1 MKSEFEKIF
10 EQLADFRTLAGY
22 DGWMI
27 GACVYAQREA
37 AGERVSDTEFG
48 CENDLTVV
56 QNQKIKIQNSCKS
69 EIVRK
74 TSSFAVMRNQ
84 MEEDGILYQLEL
96 HVVKPEVQEIDTSRQ
111 VVIEETAGITEKPEV
126 QGAVS
131 SRQAGMEKN
140 MDMNV
145 EKSKPEEWRMDLHHS
160 VGTEETA
167 DTSEGKTFS
176 FTHSDIFRF
185 VDAVGDTNS
194 IHRTAHAVVP
204 GLLMVEWML
213 DMWMRKQPETE
224 TDVELQAG
232 MKNEMRAGAQA
243 GMKNEMQA
251 GVQVESQ
258 NEMQAGMPDRGT
270 FICRFR
276 FEKPVYVDERLH
288 VEIRN
293 TRGKQIYECK
303 REDKEI
309 VWNMRIL

>member
-1 MKSEFEKIF
+1 MKSEFEKTF
-10 EQLADFRTLAGY
+10 EQLADFHTLAGY

-27 GACVYAQREA
+27 GACVYEQREA
-37 AGERVSDTEFG
+37 AGERVSGTEFG
-48 CENDLTVV
+48 CGNDLTVD
-56 QNQKIKIQNSCKS
+56 QNQKIKIHNSCKS
-69 EIVRK
+69 EIVK
-74 TSSFAVMRNQ
+74 ETASFAVMRNQ

-96 HVVKPEVQEIDTSRQ
+96 HVVKPEVQETLTS
-111 VVIEETAGITEKPEV
+111 K
-126 QGAVS
+126 
-131 SRQAGMEKN
+131 QAGMGEN
-140 MDMNV
+140 MGMNV
-145 EKSKPEEWRMDLHHS
+145 EKSKLEEQRMNLHHS
-160 VGTEETA
+160 VGTEENA
-167 DTSEGKTFS
+167 DTGGEKTFS
-176 FTHSDIFRF
+176 FTHSDILRF

-213 DMWMRKQPETE
+213 DVWMRK
-224 TDVELQAG
+224 
-232 MKNEMRAGAQA
+232 QA

-251 GVQVESQ
+251 GMQ
-258 NEMQAGMPDRGT
+258 NSRE

-293 TRGKQIYECK
+293 TRGKQVYECK

>member
-96 HVVKPEVQEIDTSRQ
+96 HVVKPEVQ
-111 VVIEETAGITEKPEV
+111 
-126 QGAVS
+126 GAVTS
-131 SRQAGMEKN
+131 KQAGMEEN
-140 MDMNV
+140 MGMNV
-145 EKSKPEEWRMDLHHS
+145 EKSKPEERRMDLHHS
-160 VGTEETA
+160 VETEETA
-167 DTSEGKTFS
+167 DTGEGKTFS
-176 FTHSDIFRF
+176 FTHSDILRF

-204 GLLMVEWML
+204 GLLMVERML
-213 DMWMRKQPETE
+213 DMWMKKQPETE

-232 MKNEMRAGAQA
+232 MRA
-243 GMKNEMQA
+243 GMKNEMKA
-251 GVQVESQ
+251 GVQVETQ
-258 NEMQAGMPDRGT
+258 NEMQAGMPDSGT

>member
-1 MKSEFEKIF
+1 M
-10 EQLADFRTLAGY
+10 
-22 DGWMI
+22 
-27 GACVYAQREA
+27 
-37 AGERVSDTEFG
+37 
-48 CENDLTVV
+48 
-56 QNQKIKIQNSCKS
+56 
-69 EIVRK
+69 
-74 TSSFAVMRNQ
+74 
-84 MEEDGILYQLEL
+84 YQLEL
-96 HVVKPEVQEIDTSRQ
+96 HVVKPEM
-111 VVIEETAGITEKPEV
+111 

-140 MDMNV
+140 MGINV
-145 EKSKPEEWRMDLHHS
+145 EKSKPEERRMDLHHS

-167 DTSEGKTFS
+167 DTGEGKTFS
-176 FTHSDIFRF
+176 FTNSDILRF

-224 TDVELQAG
+224 TDVEL
-232 MKNEMRAGAQA
+232 KA

-251 GVQVESQ
+251 GVQVETQ
-258 NEMQAGMPDRGT
+258 NEMQAGMPDSKT

-276 FEKPVYVDERLH
+276 FEKPVFVDEELQVQART
-288 VEIRN
+288 E
-293 TRGKQIYECK
+293 RGKQIYECK

>member
-1 MKSEFEKIF
+1 MKNEFEKTF
-10 EQLADFRTLAGY
+10 EQLADFHTLAGY

-37 AGERVSDTEFG
+37 AEERVSGTEFG
-48 CENDLTVV
+48 CGNDLTVV

-69 EIVRK
+69 EIVK
-74 TSSFAVMRNQ
+74 ETASFAVMRNQ
-84 MEEDGILYQLEL
+84 IEEDGIVYQLEL
-96 HVVKPEVQEIDTSRQ
+96 HVVKPEM
-111 VVIEETAGITEKPEV
+111 

-140 MDMNV
+140 MGINV
-145 EKSKPEEWRMDLHHS
+145 EKSKPEERRMDLHHS

-167 DTSEGKTFS
+167 DTGEGKTFS
-176 FTHSDIFRF
+176 FTNSDILRF

-224 TDVELQAG
+224 TDVELKAG
-232 MKNEMRAGAQA
+232 MKNEMH
-243 GMKNEMQA
+243 A
-251 GVQVESQ
+251 GVQVETQ
-258 NEMQAGMPDRGT
+258 NEMQAGMPDSKT

-276 FEKPVYVDERLH
+276 FEKPVFVDEELQVQART
-288 VEIRN
+288 E
-293 TRGKQIYECK
+293 RGKQIYECK

>member
-1 MKSEFEKIF
+1 MKNEFEKIF
-10 EQLADFRTLAGY
+10 KQLADFHTLAGY

-27 GACVYAQREA
+27 GACVYEQRG
-37 AGERVSDTEFG
+37 AGKQD
-48 CENDLTVV
+48 
-56 QNQKIKIQNSCKS
+56 CKS
-69 EIVRK
+69 GIVRK
-74 TSSFAVMRNQ
+74 TASFAVMRNQ

-96 HVVKPEVQEIDTSRQ
+96 HVVKPEVQETLTS
-111 VVIEETAGITEKPEV
+111 K
-126 QGAVS
+126 
-131 SRQAGMEKN
+131 QAGMGEN
-140 MDMNV
+140 MGMNV
-145 EKSKPEEWRMDLHHS
+145 EKSKLEEQRMNLHHS

-167 DTSEGKTFS
+167 DTGEGKTFS
-176 FTHSDIFRF
+176 FTHSDILRF

-204 GLLMVEWML
+204 GLLMVERML
-213 DMWMRKQPETE
+213 DAWMKKQPETE

-232 MKNEMRAGAQA
+232 MHA
-243 GMKNEMQA
+243 GMKNETQA
-251 GVQVESQ
+251 GVQTETE
-258 NEMQAGMPDRGT
+258 NEMQADMQNSRE

-293 TRGKQIYECK
+293 MRGKQVYECK

>member
-96 HVVKPEVQEIDTSRQ
+96 HVVKPEVQ
-111 VVIEETAGITEKPEV
+111 
-126 QGAVS
+126 GAVTS
-131 SRQAGMEKN
+131 KQAGMEEN
-140 MDMNV
+140 MGMNV
-145 EKSKPEEWRMDLHHS
+145 EKSKPQERRMDLHHS
-160 VGTEETA
+160 VETEETA
-167 DTSEGKTFS
+167 DTGEGKTFS
-176 FTHSDIFRF
+176 FTHSDILRF

-204 GLLMVEWML
+204 GLLMVERML
-213 DMWMRKQPETE
+213 DMWMKKQPETE

-232 MKNEMRAGAQA
+232 MRA
-243 GMKNEMQA
+243 GMKNEMQ
-251 GVQVESQ
+251 VETQ
-258 NEMQAGMPDRGT
+258 NEMQAGMPDSGT

>member
-1 MKSEFEKIF
+1 MKNEFEKIF
-10 EQLADFRTLAGY
+10 EQLADFHTLAGY

-27 GACVYAQREA
+27 GACVYEQREA
-37 AGERVSDTEFG
+37 AGERVSGTEFG
-48 CENDLTVV
+48 CGNDLTAV

-69 EIVRK
+69 EIVK
-74 TSSFAVMRNQ
+74 ETPSFAVMRNQ
-84 MEEDGILYQLEL
+84 MEEDGIVYQLEL
-96 HVVKPEVQEIDTSRQ
+96 HVVR
-111 VVIEETAGITEKPEV
+111 PEV

-140 MDMNV
+140 MDMNE
-145 EKSKPEEWRMDLHHS
+145 EKSKPEEQRMNLYCS
-160 VGTEETA
+160 VEAEETA
-167 DTSEGKTFS
+167 DTGEGKTFS
-176 FTHSDIFRF
+176 FTHSDILRF

-213 DMWMRKQPETE
+213 DMWMKKQPET
-224 TDVELQAG
+224 
-232 MKNEMRAGAQA
+232 KNEMQA

-251 GVQVESQ
+251 GVQVETK
-258 NEMQAGMPDRGT
+258 NDMQAGMPDSGT

-276 FEKPVYVDERLH
+276 FEKPVFVDEKLQVQART
-288 VEIRN
+288 E
-293 TRGKQIYECK
+293 RGKQIYECK

>member
-96 HVVKPEVQEIDTSRQ
+96 HVVKPEVQ
-111 VVIEETAGITEKPEV
+111 
-126 QGAVS
+126 GAVTS
-131 SRQAGMEKN
+131 KQAGMEEN
-140 MDMNV
+140 MGMNV
-145 EKSKPEEWRMDLHHS
+145 EKSKPEERRMDLHHS
-160 VGTEETA
+160 VETEETA
-167 DTSEGKTFS
+167 DTGEGKTFS
-176 FTHSDIFRF
+176 FTHSDILRF

-204 GLLMVEWML
+204 GLLMVERML
-213 DMWMRKQPETE
+213 DMWMKKQPETE

-232 MKNEMRAGAQA
+232 MKNEMQAGVQA

-251 GVQVESQ
+251 GVQVETQ
-258 NEMQAGMPDRGT
+258 NEMQAGMPDSKT

-288 VEIRN
+288 VEARN
-293 TRGKQIYECK
+293 TRGKQVYECK